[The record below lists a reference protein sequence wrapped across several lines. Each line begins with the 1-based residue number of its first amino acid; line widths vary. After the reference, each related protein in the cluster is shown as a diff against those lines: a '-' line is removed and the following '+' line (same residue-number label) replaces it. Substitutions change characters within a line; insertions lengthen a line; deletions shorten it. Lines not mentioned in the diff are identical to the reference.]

1 MISKKIAAS
10 TVALALGASAVV
22 APQATALPE
31 EFTSPPGR
39 TANPQQGA
47 CAVVLDQNITTVNP
61 GVALKTTQN
70 GVSVGVGL
78 DEVDNAF
85 VPWVSVSADSERV
98 FQSGT
103 AFIVVENVGTQDA
116 THSYKLE
123 ALKKGSVGIKRKGN
137 EPVEVLDVN
146 EVALIDQESFSL
158 KRDQKRTAVVKLAVD
173 SNQQAQ
179 TWAWRV
185 NNPTILAAEK
195 TRVSPTVQIEVAPWV
210 FETDD
215 CAPIVASEQ
224 QSQAIIADGNEY
236 DTGITVA
243 NAENDYQRLTGNVSI
258 AGKKIEGA
266 KVRVDDT
273 GKVYVTLPKGATGSV
288 DDDKAAKV
296 DVEIIANPR
305 ETTKDED
312 FDAYKNPQVL
322 RVATEDGVVD
332 QDTPKFT
339 GSVPVAKFAPAYNT
353 PNTVKPGGSVD
364 VALKAQP
371 GDVRGTAV
379 DATYTVV
386 DAPEGWTAEPA
397 KDGTLKVTAPKG
409 AKHGDTAT
417 FTVDVTYADGS
428 KDTIDTVVTV
438 RDTDANL
445 NTPGYGE
452 TYGKVGVDVSL
463 EQNNKNLPEGSTFT
477 ITPGQDLGD
486 WVPKVDP
493 TTGTITVTIPG
504 SAKPGDV
511 KTILVDVTYPDGSVD
526 KNVPAKVIV
535 HGAPEYPEVEKTPG
549 QNATLKPKKDDVPGG
564 STYEITPGQD
574 LEEWNPQ
581 IDAKTGDI
589 TVTVPKTAKDGD
601 EKIINVTVTYPS
613 GKTDVV
619 PAKVTVK
626 VPETQPGN
634 GTDNTTPG
642 DNNTTTV
649 IVVYPGQKTEVPP
662 PNGSGEWKI
671 PDNPKIPEGWKVEVN
686 PSTGNLTITPP
697 ADVKPGT
704 NITIPVE
711 VKTPDGKTT
720 IVEIPVKTDNGSI
733 PNDPGQKQPQ
743 NLVSDQ
749 GSSENIKKCFD
760 SMSSENNP
768 LLWLVPLGLLIAIG
782 APLAGPLGAELG
794 KAAANVSEKMNIPNP
809 LEQFG
814 LGGETNRRPQ
824 PEWMRQIQVEADR
837 LQQQFGPEVTQA
849 AAIGLSLA
857 GLAAGIGIL
866 AALCKDGELPEWAQS
881 SKSDAKGSSDKG
893 EDKGEDKSDGKET
906 EETA

>member
-123 ALKKGSVGIKRKGN
+123 ALKKGSVEIKRKGN
-137 EPVEVLDVN
+137 EPVEMLDVN

-195 TRVSPTVQIEVAPWV
+195 TRVSPTVQIDVAPWV

-353 PNTVKPGGSVD
+353 PNTAKPGGSVD

-452 TYGKVGVDVSL
+452 TYGKVGVEVSL

-486 WVPKVDP
+486 WAPKVDP

-535 HGAPEYPEVEKTPG
+535 HGAPEYPKVEKTPG

-564 STYEITPGQD
+564 STYEITPGSGSRGVEPADRRQD
-574 LEEWNPQ
+574 RRHH
-581 IDAKTGDI
+581 GHR
-589 TVTVPKTAKDGD
+589 AKDREGWRRED
-601 EKIINVTVTYPS
+601 HQRHRHLPEWQDRRRA
-613 GKTDVV
+613 GKGHG
-619 PAKVTVK
+619 
-626 VPETQPGN
+626 E
-634 GTDNTTPG
+634 
-642 DNNTTTV
+642 
-649 IVVYPGQKTEVPP
+649 
-662 PNGSGEWKI
+662 GSGD
-671 PDNPKIPEGWKVEVN
+671 PAGQRHRQHHPRRQQHHHRDRCLPGPE
-686 PSTGNLTITPP
+686 
-697 ADVKPGT
+697 
-704 NITIPVE
+704 
-711 VKTPDGKTT
+711 DG
-720 IVEIPVKTDNGSI
+720 GSAAERFGRME
-733 PNDPGQKQPQ
+733 DPGQPEDPGGLEGRGQPKHGQ
-743 NLVSDQ
+743 PDHHPASRREAGHQ
-749 GSSENIKKCFD
+749 HHHPGGSEDTGRQDHDRRDPGQDRQRFHP
-760 SMSSENNP
+760 ERP
-768 LLWLVPLGLLIAIG
+768 
-782 APLAGPLGAELG
+782 GPE
-794 KAAANVSEKMNIPNP
+794 AAAESGV
-809 LEQFG
+809 
-814 LGGETNRRPQ
+814 
-824 PEWMRQIQVEADR
+824 
-837 LQQQFGPEVTQA
+837 
-849 AAIGLSLA
+849 
-857 GLAAGIGIL
+857 
-866 AALCKDGELPEWAQS
+866 
-881 SKSDAKGSSDKG
+881 
-893 EDKGEDKSDGKET
+893 
-906 EETA
+906 